1 MHQPSWS
8 IHRHTLLFVLS
19 SVSPACCSGPVCL
32 WASGLSA
39 VWENPS
45 FVLALYFKALCL
57 CRLMRKHRH
66 MLVLLRSKRKTA
78 DLHFSVDSG
87 CTTACGE
94 LNDLQY
100 ICVRSDSCSLYR
112 LCWILFSNRVRVR
125 LPTVLLLVH
134 KRRSRFPDTKVALWW
149 RLILM
154 CVSSAAQARCW
165 AENRRGLTATTL
177 FCWPTEWW
185 KSENDQWGV
194 ESNFISSSLFSLHC
208 VS

>member
-1 MHQPSWS
+1 MIYPQSHFTFCP
-8 IHRHTLLFVLS
+8 LLCQS
-19 SVSPACCSGPVCL
+19 CL
-32 WASGLSA
+32 LLWSGLSLGLWA
-39 VWENPS
+39 LCCMRES
-45 FVLALYFKALCL
+45 ILCLALYFKALCL